1 MDQLLNFKDG
11 TSKINIPQR
20 ISIKYSNFGT
30 QLLRGDFRYIQSLEQ
45 QYSRDSEKINTVILQ
60 EWLGGKGKEPKSWAT
75 LVEVL
80 DDIELGELA
89 RQIKESIMQSSNED

>member
-20 ISIKYSNFGT
+20 IGIKYPNFGT
-30 QLLRGDFRYIQSLEQ
+30 QLLGDFVFVTSLEQ
-45 QYSRDSEKINTVILQ
+45 QHSCDSEKINTMILQ
-60 EWLGGKGKEPKSWAT
+60 AWLDGKGKEPKSWAT

-80 DDIELGELA
+80 KDIQLGELA